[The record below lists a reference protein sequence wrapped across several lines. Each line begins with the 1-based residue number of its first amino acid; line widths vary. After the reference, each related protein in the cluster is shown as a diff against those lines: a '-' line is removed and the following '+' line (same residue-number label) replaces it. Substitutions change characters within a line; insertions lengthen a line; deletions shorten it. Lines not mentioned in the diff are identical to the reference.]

1 MSEVQTILKS
11 LDHIESKFGTF
22 NERLLEIEQTKGAPS
37 GGGAGRAESLGDLF
51 VKSFTESRDLFGK
64 TKSVRLE
71 LKAAADPI
79 STTSARNI
87 VSGGVG
93 MIVGGVLGL
102 QNALQSVSASGTSAV
117 EYSRYTGQQGA
128 AAVQSAE
135 GAAKA
140 AVRPDHSLIT
150 QSALTIA
157 GYAKMSRQ
165 AMSDSAELKRCVD
178 VTISRSVAT
187 ALDVALVT
195 GGTGFSG
202 GYVGLATAY
211 TSLVYT
217 GLVDAI
223 SEGVS
228 TMQTAGFSPDVV
240 AVSPADWLAVV
251 VLKGTANDHYL
262 SGSYL
267 GALPTEM
274 RGLRVVLSPTVA
286 AGKAL
291 LIDSN
296 HAELRIVD
304 GFNVEVAYDADDF
317 TKNLVTVLGEMRVL
331 PVFRTTGSMRMITPK
346 AP

>member
-1 MSEVQTILKS
+1 
-11 LDHIESKFGTF
+11 
-22 NERLLEIEQTKGAPS
+22 
-37 GGGAGRAESLGDLF
+37 
-51 VKSFTESRDLFGK
+51 
-64 TKSVRLE
+64 
-71 LKAAADPI
+71 
-79 STTSARNI
+79 
-87 VSGGVG
+87 
-93 MIVGGVLGL
+93 
-102 QNALQSVSASGTSAV
+102 
-117 EYSRYTGQQGA
+117 
-128 AAVQSAE
+128 
-135 GAAKA
+135 
-140 AVRPDHSLIT
+140 
-150 QSALTIA
+150 
-157 GYAKMSRQ
+157 
-165 AMSDSAELKRCVD
+165 
-178 VTISRSVAT
+178 
-187 ALDVALVT
+187 VT